1 MHIMHNITIKVLING
16 TEIIPASSEDAGK
29 LKLFNMG
36 AKKGQEIEAYLTVL
50 ENDDKTAGQLAK
62 AHALIREI
70 ANSTGH
76 TIDEIKLIV
85 KEKAGLYDPATS
97 SSKASF
103 KSFADCSKQEMSR
116 AIEICIE
123 LGHDLGIY
131 LY

>member
-1 MHIMHNITIKVLING
+1 MHNTTIKVIING
-16 TEIIPASSEDAGK
+16 TEIIPASAEDAGK

-36 AKKGQEIEAYLTVL
+36 AKKGQEVEAYLTVL

-62 AHALIREI
+62 THALIREI

-76 TIDEIKLIV
+76 TNEEIKLIV
-85 KEKAGLYDPATS
+85 KERAGLYDPTTIGSTS
-97 SSKASF
+97 SPF

-123 LGHDLGIY
+123 IAHDLGIY

>member
-1 MHIMHNITIKVLING
+1 MHNITIKVIIKG

-36 AKKGQEIEAYLTVL
+36 TKKEQELEAYLTVL
-50 ENDDKTAGQLAK
+50 ENDNKTAGQLAK

-76 TIDEIKLIV
+76 TLEEIKLII
-85 KEKAGLYDPATS
+85 KERAGLYDPATIS
-97 SSKASF
+97 STSSPF
-103 KSFADCSKQEMSR
+103 KSFADCNKQEMSKV
-116 AIEICIE
+116 IEECIA

>member
-1 MHIMHNITIKVLING
+1 MHNITIKVLING

-76 TIDEIKLIV
+76 TIEEIKVII
-85 KEKAGLYDPATS
+85 KERAGLYDPATIGSTS
-97 SSKASF
+97 SAF
-103 KSFADCSKQEMSR
+103 KSFADCSKKEMSR

>member
-1 MHIMHNITIKVLING
+1 MHNTTIKVIING
-16 TEIIPASSEDAGK
+16 TEILPASSEDAGK
-29 LKLFNMG
+29 LKLFTMG

-76 TIDEIKLIV
+76 TLEEIKLII
-85 KEKAGLYDPATS
+85 KERAGLYNPATIGSTS
-97 SSKASF
+97 SPF
-103 KSFADCSKQEMSR
+103 KSFADCNKQDMSKV
-116 AIEICIE
+116 IEECIS

>member
-1 MHIMHNITIKVLING
+1 MHNITIKVIING
-16 TEIIPASSEDAGK
+16 TEIIPASPEDAGK

-50 ENDDKTAGQLAK
+50 EDSDNKTAGQLAK

-76 TIDEIKLIV
+76 TNDEIKLIV
-85 KEKAGLYDPATS
+85 KERAGLYDPATIGSTS
-97 SSKASF
+97 SPF
-103 KSFADCSKQEMSR
+103 KSFADCTKQEMSK
-116 AIEICIE
+116 AIEVCIE

>member
-1 MHIMHNITIKVLING
+1 MHNITIKVIIKG

-36 AKKGQEIEAYLTVL
+36 TKKEQEIEAYLTVL
-50 ENDDKTAGQLAK
+50 ENDNKTAGQLAK

-76 TIDEIKLIV
+76 TLEEIKLII
-85 KEKAGLYDPATS
+85 KERAGLYDPATIS
-97 SSKASF
+97 STSSPF
-103 KSFADCSKQEMSR
+103 KSFADCNKQEMSKV
-116 AIEICIE
+116 IEECIA